1 MPVNASQFDQRL
13 LPVFLDGR
21 DPLVQDDWF
30 DAHTHIGQNDPDGRK
45 ATPEE
50 ILGGLDAAGHRRAM
64 LFAMHEPDGYPAA
77 NDAVLAAAAAS
88 EGRLVALARIA
99 PNSEDA
105 VAEARRCLEAGAA
118 GFKLHPRSD
127 AFGLP
132 HPVVE
137 EVVALAHERRAPVLF
152 HAGRGI
158 PHLGEAVVDLARRY
172 PGARLILAHAGIS
185 DLGWIADDAAAL
197 DNLFFDTAWWNVA
210 DQLQLYA
217 TIPPGRI
224 LYASDM
230 PYAPGPAGRL
240 RLPARGARGRPR
252 ARGPALDRR
261 ASSWRASWPVRIP
274 LDARA
279 RAGPATPW
287 AGASSRP
294 SAWSP
299 TARPGLQVA
308 FRGMDPSE
316 PIALARLACRTC
328 RDGDVRALLTYID
341 ALLAIGQES
350 AAAHPDVP
358 FAIMPATLLAMV
370 LAGTPGGGAA
380 VRRCVTARHRSRRKT
395 GYGHELLFVP
405 PSGLHRWRPAGRVG
419 ARRRR
424 SDGHRSPRS
433 MPCPAGG

>member
-1 MPVNASQFDQRL
+1 VPVNASQFDQRL

-21 DPLVQDDWF
+21 EPLVRDDWF

-45 ATPEE
+45 ATAEE
-50 ILGGLDAAGHRRAM
+50 IIGGLDAAGHRRAM
-64 LFAMHEPDGYPAA
+64 LFAMHEPDGYRPA

-88 EGRLVALARIA
+88 EGRFVALARIA
-99 PNSEDA
+99 PNADDDP
-105 VAEARRCLEAGAA
+105 VAEARRCLDAGAA

-137 EVVALAHERRAPVLF
+137 QVVALAHERRGPVLF

-158 PHLGEAVVDLARRY
+158 PHLGEAVVDLAQRY

-217 TIPPGRI
+217 TIPPGQI

-230 PYAPGPAGRL
+230 PYAPGLLAAFVFLRVARAVGHGPEVLRSIAGGQL
-240 RLPARGARGRPR
+240 ARIVAGEDPVDV
-252 ARGPALDRR
+252 GPAPGPEVVGRR
-261 ASSWRASWPVRIP
+261 VIEAERVVSYCA
-274 LDARA
+274 A
-279 RAGPATPW
+279 
-287 AGASSRP
+287 
-294 SAWSP
+294 
-299 TARPGLQVA
+299 GLQVA

-328 RDGDVRALLTYID
+328 RDGDVRELLTYID

-350 AAAHPDVP
+350 AAAHPELP

-370 LAGTPGGGAA
+370 LAGTPEAGLPA
-380 VRRCVTARHRSRRKT
+380 VV
-395 GYGHELLFVP
+395 V
-405 PSGLHRWRPAGRVG
+405 
-419 ARRRR
+419 
-424 SDGHRSPRS
+424 
-433 MPCPAGG
+433 

>member
-1 MPVNASQFDQRL
+1 VPVNASQFDQRL

-21 DPLVQDDWF
+21 DGLAKDDWF

-50 ILGGLDAAGHRRAM
+50 IIGGLDAAGHRRAM

-88 EGRLVALARIA
+88 EGRFVALARIA
-99 PNSEDA
+99 PNSEGA
-105 VAEARRCLEAGAA
+105 VAEARRCLEAGAS

-137 EVVALAHERRAPVLF
+137 QVVALADERRAPVLF

-172 PGARLILAHAGIS
+172 PHARLILAHAGIS
-185 DLGWIADDAAAL
+185 DLGWIADEATAL

-210 DQLQLYA
+210 DQLQLYT

-230 PYAPGPAGRL
+230 PYAPGLLAAFVFLRVARAVGHGPDVIRAIAGGQLARL
-240 RLPARGARGRPR
+240 VAGEDPLDV
-252 ARGPALDRR
+252 GPAPGPDAVGRR
-261 ASSWRASWPVRIP
+261 VIEAERVVTYCA
-274 LDARA
+274 A
-279 RAGPATPW
+279 
-287 AGASSRP
+287 
-294 SAWSP
+294 
-299 TARPGLQVA
+299 GLQVA

-328 RDGDVRALLTYID
+328 RDGDVRELLGYID

-358 FAIMPATLLAMV
+358 FAIMPATLLAMT
-370 LAGTPGGGAA
+370 LAGTPEAGLPSVA
-380 VRRCVTARHRSRRKT
+380 V
-395 GYGHELLFVP
+395 
-405 PSGLHRWRPAGRVG
+405 
-419 ARRRR
+419 
-424 SDGHRSPRS
+424 
-433 MPCPAGG
+433 

>member
-1 MPVNASQFDQRL
+1 VPVNASQFDQRL

-21 DPLVQDDWF
+21 NGLGPDDWF

-45 ATPEE
+45 ATPDE

-64 LFAMHEPDGYPAA
+64 LFAMHEPDGYTAA

-88 EGRLVALARIA
+88 EGRFVALARIA
-99 PNSEDA
+99 PNADGA
-105 VAEARRCLEAGAA
+105 VAEAERCLEAGAT

-137 EVVALAHERRAPVLF
+137 QVVALAHERRAPVLF

-158 PHLGEAVVDLARRY
+158 PHLGEAVVELAQRY

-185 DLGWIADDAAAL
+185 DLGWIADEATEL
-197 DNLFFDTAWWNVA
+197 QNLFFDTAWWNVA
-210 DQLQLYA
+210 DQLQLYT

-230 PYAPGPAGRL
+230 PYAPGVLAAFVFLRVARAVGLGPDAVHSIAGGQL
-240 RLPARGARGRPR
+240 ARIVAGEDPVDV
-252 ARGPALDRR
+252 GPAPGIDSLGRR
-261 ASSWRASWPVRIP
+261 VIEAERIVSYC
-274 LDARA
+274 AA
-279 RAGPATPW
+279 
-287 AGASSRP
+287 
-294 SAWSP
+294 
-299 TARPGLQVA
+299 GLQVA

-328 RDGDVRALLTYID
+328 RDGEVRELLAYVD
-341 ALLAIGQES
+341 ALLAVGQES

-358 FAIMPATLLAMV
+358 FALMPATLLAMV
-370 LAGTPGGGAA
+370 IAGTPEAGLPAAA
-380 VRRCVTARHRSRRKT
+380 V
-395 GYGHELLFVP
+395 
-405 PSGLHRWRPAGRVG
+405 
-419 ARRRR
+419 
-424 SDGHRSPRS
+424 
-433 MPCPAGG
+433 

>member
-1 MPVNASQFDQRL
+1 VPVNASQFDQRL

-21 DPLVQDDWF
+21 EPLVRDDWF

-50 ILGGLDAAGHRRAM
+50 IIGGLDAAGHRRAM
-64 LFAMHEPDGYPAA
+64 LFAMHEPDGYRAA

-88 EGRLVALARIA
+88 DGRFVALARIA
-99 PNSEDA
+99 PNADDDP
-105 VAEARRCLEAGAA
+105 VAEQ
-118 GFKLHPRSD
+118 
-127 AFGLP
+127 
-132 HPVVE
+132 
-137 EVVALAHERRAPVLF
+137 VVALAHEHRGPVLF

-230 PYAPGPAGRL
+230 PYAPGLLAAFVFLRVARAVGHGPEVLRSIAGGQL
-240 RLPARGARGRPR
+240 ARIVAGEDPVDV
-252 ARGPALDRR
+252 GPAPGPDVVGRR
-261 ASSWRASWPVRIP
+261 VIEAERVVSYCA
-274 LDARA
+274 A
-279 RAGPATPW
+279 
-287 AGASSRP
+287 
-294 SAWSP
+294 
-299 TARPGLQVA
+299 GLQVA

-328 RDGDVRALLTYID
+328 RDGDVRELLTYID

-350 AAAHPDVP
+350 AAAQPELP

-370 LAGTPGGGAA
+370 LAGTPEAGLPAAA
-380 VRRCVTARHRSRRKT
+380 V
-395 GYGHELLFVP
+395 
-405 PSGLHRWRPAGRVG
+405 
-419 ARRRR
+419 
-424 SDGHRSPRS
+424 
-433 MPCPAGG
+433 

>member
-1 MPVNASQFDQRL
+1 
-13 LPVFLDGR
+13 
-21 DPLVQDDWF
+21 
-30 DAHTHIGQNDPDGRK
+30 
-45 ATPEE
+45 
-50 ILGGLDAAGHRRAM
+50 
-64 LFAMHEPDGYPAA
+64 MHEPDGYPAA
-77 NDAVLAAAAAS
+77 NDAVLAAARRLRGPPGGACAHRS
-88 EGRLVALARIA
+88 ERRGRAGRGA
-99 PNSEDA
+99 PLP
-105 VAEARRCLEAGAA
+105 RRRAPR

-185 DLGWIADDAAAL
+185 DLGWIADDAAVL
-197 DNLFFDTAWWNVA
+197 HNLFFDTAWWNVA

-240 RLPARGARGRPR
+240 RLPARRRARSATGPSVLRSIAGRAAGARGGRGGARSTSGRRR
-252 ARGPALDRR
+252 AR
-261 ASSWRASWPVRIP
+261 
-274 LDARA
+274 
-279 RAGPATPW
+279 TPW

-299 TARPGLQVA
+299 TARRGLQIA
-308 FRGMDPSE
+308 FRGLDPSE

-328 RDGDVRALLTYID
+328 RDGDVARAAGLRRRAAGDRPGERGRAPRRALRD
-341 ALLAIGQES
+341 
-350 AAAHPDVP
+350 H
-358 FAIMPATLLAMV
+358 
-370 LAGTPGGGAA
+370 
-380 VRRCVTARHRSRRKT
+380 
-395 GYGHELLFVP
+395 
-405 PSGLHRWRPAGRVG
+405 
-419 ARRRR
+419 ARRRCWR
-424 SDGHRSPRS
+424 WCSRARPE
-433 MPCPAGG
+433 AGLPSVTV

>member
-1 MPVNASQFDQRL
+1 VPVNASQFDQRL

-21 DPLVQDDWF
+21 EPLVRDDWF

-50 ILGGLDAAGHRRAM
+50 IIGGLDAAGHRRAM
-64 LFAMHEPDGYPAA
+64 LFAMHEPDGYRAA

-88 EGRLVALARIA
+88 DGRFVALARIA
-99 PNSEDA
+99 PNADDDP
-105 VAEARRCLEAGAA
+105 VAEAQRCLQAGAA

-137 EVVALAHERRAPVLF
+137 QVVALAHEHRGPVLF

-230 PYAPGPAGRL
+230 PYAPGLLAAFVFLRVARAVGHGPEVLRSIAGGQL
-240 RLPARGARGRPR
+240 ARIVAAEDPVDV
-252 ARGPALDRR
+252 GPAPGPDVVGRR
-261 ASSWRASWPVRIP
+261 VIEAERVVSYCA
-274 LDARA
+274 A
-279 RAGPATPW
+279 
-287 AGASSRP
+287 
-294 SAWSP
+294 
-299 TARPGLQVA
+299 GLQVA

-328 RDGDVRALLTYID
+328 RDGDVRELLTYID

-350 AAAHPDVP
+350 AAAQPELP

-370 LAGTPGGGAA
+370 LAGTPEAGLPAAA
-380 VRRCVTARHRSRRKT
+380 V
-395 GYGHELLFVP
+395 
-405 PSGLHRWRPAGRVG
+405 
-419 ARRRR
+419 
-424 SDGHRSPRS
+424 
-433 MPCPAGG
+433 

>member
-1 MPVNASQFDQRL
+1 VPVNASQFDQRL

-21 DPLVQDDWF
+21 DGLVPDDWF

-77 NDAVLAAAAAS
+77 NDAVLRAAAAS
-88 EGRLVALARIA
+88 AGRFVALARIA
-99 PNSEDA
+99 PNADGA
-105 VAEARRCLEAGAA
+105 VAEAERCLEAGAI

-137 EVVALAHERRAPVLF
+137 QVVALAHERRAPVLF

-185 DLGWIADDAAAL
+185 DLGWIADEATEL
-197 DNLFFDTAWWNVA
+197 QNLFFDTAWWNVT
-210 DQLQLYA
+210 DQLQLYT

-230 PYAPGPAGRL
+230 PYAPGVLAAFVFLRVARAVGHGPEAIRSIAGGQL
-240 RLPARGARGRPR
+240 ARIVAGEDPVEV
-252 ARGPALDRR
+252 GPAPGPDSVGRR
-261 ASSWRASWPVRIP
+261 IIEAERIVSYC
-274 LDARA
+274 AA
-279 RAGPATPW
+279 
-287 AGASSRP
+287 
-294 SAWSP
+294 
-299 TARPGLQVA
+299 GLQVA
-308 FRGMDPSE
+308 FRGMDPAE
-316 PIALARLACRTC
+316 PVALARLACRTC
-328 RDGDVRALLTYID
+328 RDGEVRELLTYVD
-341 ALLAIGQES
+341 TLLAIGQES
-350 AAAHPDVP
+350 AAAQPDVP

-370 LAGTPGGGAA
+370 LAGTPEAGLPAAA
-380 VRRCVTARHRSRRKT
+380 V
-395 GYGHELLFVP
+395 
-405 PSGLHRWRPAGRVG
+405 
-419 ARRRR
+419 
-424 SDGHRSPRS
+424 
-433 MPCPAGG
+433 

>member
-1 MPVNASQFDQRL
+1 VPVNASQFDPRL

-21 DPLVQDDWF
+21 DGLGPDDWF

-45 ATPEE
+45 ATPDE

-88 EGRLVALARIA
+88 GGRFVALARIA
-99 PNSEDA
+99 PNADGA
-105 VAEARRCLEAGAA
+105 VDEAERCLEAGAA

-127 AFGLP
+127 AFDLP
-132 HPVVE
+132 HPIVE
-137 EVVALAHERRAPVLF
+137 EVVALAHARRGPVLF

-185 DLGWIADDAAAL
+185 DLGWIADEATEL
-197 DNLFFDTAWWNVA
+197 QNLFFDTAWWNVA
-210 DQLQLYA
+210 DQLQLYT

-230 PYAPGPAGRL
+230 PYAPGVLAAFVFLRVARAVGLGSEAVHSIAGGQL
-240 RLPARGARGRPR
+240 ARIVAGEDPVDV
-252 ARGPALDRR
+252 GPAPGPDAVGRR
-261 ASSWRASWPVRIP
+261 VIEAERIVSYC
-274 LDARA
+274 AA
-279 RAGPATPW
+279 
-287 AGASSRP
+287 
-294 SAWSP
+294 
-299 TARPGLQVA
+299 GLQVA
-308 FRGMDPSE
+308 FRGMDPAE

-328 RDGDVRALLTYID
+328 RDGEVRELLAYVD

-370 LAGTPGGGAA
+370 LAGTPEAGLPAAA
-380 VRRCVTARHRSRRKT
+380 V
-395 GYGHELLFVP
+395 
-405 PSGLHRWRPAGRVG
+405 
-419 ARRRR
+419 
-424 SDGHRSPRS
+424 
-433 MPCPAGG
+433 